1 MAYTRFFLDK
11 RNAQDGKPCVLKI
24 VIVYKTK
31 TAPISLD
38 AKLFTKFVDGHQ
50 ILLTLK
56 LT

>member
-31 TAPISLD
+31 TALISLD